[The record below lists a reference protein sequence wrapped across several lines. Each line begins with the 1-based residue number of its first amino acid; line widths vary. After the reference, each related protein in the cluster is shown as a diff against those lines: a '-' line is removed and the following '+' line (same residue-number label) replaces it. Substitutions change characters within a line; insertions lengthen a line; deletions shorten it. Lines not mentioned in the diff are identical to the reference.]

1 MSEKI
6 VPVKTYIFVFV
17 ALLILTVT
25 TWQVALIDL
34 GPLNAIVALVI
45 AGIKASLVALF
56 FMHIKYGTRLNKLV
70 LVGSLFWLGLLLT
83 LTISDYLSRGTLR
96 YPGNG

>member
-17 ALLILTVT
+17 ALLILTLT
-25 TWQVALIDL
+25 TWQVSLIDL
-34 GPLNAIVALVI
+34 GPFNAIVAVLI
-45 AGIKASLVALF
+45 AGVKASLVALF
-56 FMHIKYGTRLNKLV
+56 FMHVKYGPRFNKLV
-70 LVGSLFWLGLLLT
+70 LVGSIFWLVLLLGI
-83 LTISDYLSRGTLR
+83 TITDYLTRGFR